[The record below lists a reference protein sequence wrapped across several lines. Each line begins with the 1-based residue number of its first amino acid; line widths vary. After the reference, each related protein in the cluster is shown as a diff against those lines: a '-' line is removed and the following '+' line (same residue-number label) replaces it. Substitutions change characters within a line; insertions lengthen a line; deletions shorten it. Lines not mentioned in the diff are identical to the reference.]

1 MSGGNH
7 TSNKSRIRK
16 LKNGNRGEIRL
27 LIVFLGIVLFIAGFL
42 VTVMTLSDDTGISGQ
57 DGSATIN
64 GNHSH
69 GLSELVTISGS
80 AISLCGIVVAT
91 LGPLASAASGRKHP
105 P

>member
-1 MSGGNH
+1 M
-7 TSNKSRIRK
+7 
-16 LKNGNRGEIRL
+16 
-27 LIVFLGIVLFIAGFL
+27 IVFFGIALFIAGFL
-42 VTVMTLSDDTGISGQ
+42 VTVTTLSNSTGTSGTNS
-57 DGSATIN
+57 G
-64 GNHSH
+64 